1 MKSLVRWGVTLGI
14 AGSVIFA
21 GISGINNSQ
30 ALALPQEQVVKT
42 LREVPVFTF
51 VNSQG
56 KFLIISRKNQSKTI
70 SEIGFFISKQDA
82 QKFLEGKL
90 KKENPQLASTIQIKT
105 VSLAYYYNLV
115 LEGKNRKDSEVI
127 FTLVPTK
134 QQVDSAKSILTS
146 SGKPVEQF
154 NGVPLFVPKFK
165 QGNNYLT
172 ISISQS
178 NEPYI
183 PFYFDKEQAVA
194 HLEAFRKARPQEAKN
209 TEIQVVGLDG
219 VINTLNSSKDP
230 NTSKIL
236 LFPSRESIEFL
247 RSLASK
253 QQKKK

>member
-146 SGKPVEQF
+146 GGKPVQQF

>member
-14 AGSVIFA
+14 AGTVIFA

-146 SGKPVEQF
+146 SGKPVQQF

-247 RSLASK
+247 RSLPSN